1 MRRRAVIVT
10 ELLALL
16 SLVGWLS
23 TAFRVACR
31 SDDPLAPSVGD
42 CIATAGHRAGGG
54 DMVARSRA
62 DKHVWR
68 PRMRVSRTVA
78 VVTAAIMGCACVMA
92 GCTVPIAS
100 PEAGGPQQLTP
111 ALAAKLIATGDD
123 SPVTTADPVA
133 LVAKPTQQSTGEAD
147 DAAVSQGGDAIHS
160 GGGNVE
166 VYNSDEV
173 ARILAYGVI
182 IMLLGNYVVGKT
194 ANRGVVAL
202 LGLLV
207 NAARKGKR
215 AAVPKQPG
223 RF

>member
-1 MRRRAVIVT
+1 MGI
-10 ELLALL
+10 
-16 SLVGWLS
+16 
-23 TAFRVACR
+23 
-31 SDDPLAPSVGD
+31 
-42 CIATAGHRAGGG
+42 
-54 DMVARSRA
+54 SRA
-62 DKHVWR
+62 
-68 PRMRVSRTVA
+68 VA
-78 VVTAAIMGCACVMA
+78 VVGCLCVMT
-92 GCTVPIAS
+92 GCIAPIAS
-100 PEAGGPQQLTP
+100 PTAGGPQQGTA
-111 ALAAKLIATGDD
+111 ALAAKPIATGDA

-133 LVAKPTQQSTGEAD
+133 LVAKPTQQSTGKAD

-202 LGLLV
+202 LGLLL
-207 NAARKGKR
+207 NGRKGRR
-215 AAVPKQPG
+215 ATPKVPG